1 MLLASRGVDMTVLQK
16 LFNITVSDVIT
27 MILAIPMV
35 MLITGGMNA
44 GALIG
49 IVIGNRIYS
58 VFINRS

>member
-1 MLLASRGVDMTVLQK
+1 MTVLQK

-35 MLITGGMNA
+35 MLITGDMNA